1 MTHPKVAAT
10 IAVAVSLALYF
21 PERTDRG
28 GALLAG
34 VLTFGAVALGLA
46 AVARVRPLP
55 RRSGAD
61 RQRALGQALAAGGVL
76 GVLNLM
82 ANYGLAS
89 LDPAIHERMIAQW
102 ARLTAWSVMVSA
114 PMVEEIGFRLF
125 LMGGTAW
132 LVSQVTQNRRVAF
145 VAALGV
151 SACVFGLAHLMRPPS
166 GVVHAAGV
174 VLKNSAAGVLLG
186 WIFWRLGLPYS
197 IVCHGA
203 ANAVHRF
210 VWPVLFL

>member
-10 IAVAVSLALYF
+10 VAAAVSLALYF
-21 PERTDRG
+21 PERTDRS

-34 VLTFGAVALGLA
+34 ALTFGGVALGLA

-61 RQRALGQALAAGGVL
+61 RLRGLGLSLAAGGVL

-89 LDPAIHERMIAQW
+89 LDPAVHERMVAQW
-102 ARLTAWSVMVSA
+102 TALTSWSVMVSA

-197 IVCHGA
+197 IVCHGT